1 MTNYLN
7 KIKKQNPNAYVKLLD
22 EKNYWDDAKIL
33 ISNRDDSFYRLLLN
47 LTNKWINLGKLTKLI
62 ETWHNNFKVELAD
75 SR

>member
-7 KIKKQNPNAYVKLLD
+7 EIKKQNPNAYVKLLD